1 VFKKQTVKAVDLIYG
16 EDVMKL
22 YLCEKPSQGR
32 DVAVELNATKRADG
46 YLMNADGSIVIT
58 SGIGHLVEQF
68 HPEQYDAALKKWL
81 FETLPII
88 PNQWNVGPK
97 KETAKQYKIV
107 LGFIKK
113 ASTVI
118 ISMDADREGEMIA
131 RELLELANFRGK
143 IQRCWLTALDPEN
156 IRKALTTLKNNQ
168 KTESLPGDNSSLQH

>member
-1 VFKKQTVKAVDLIYG
+1 
-16 EDVMKL
+16 
-22 YLCEKPSQGR
+22 
-32 DVAVELNATKRADG
+32 
-46 YLMNADGSIVIT
+46 
-58 SGIGHLVEQF
+58 
-68 HPEQYDAALKKWL
+68 
-81 FETLPII
+81 
-88 PNQWNVGPK
+88 
-97 KETAKQYKIV
+97 

-143 IQRCWLTALDPEN
+143 IQRCWLTALAPEN